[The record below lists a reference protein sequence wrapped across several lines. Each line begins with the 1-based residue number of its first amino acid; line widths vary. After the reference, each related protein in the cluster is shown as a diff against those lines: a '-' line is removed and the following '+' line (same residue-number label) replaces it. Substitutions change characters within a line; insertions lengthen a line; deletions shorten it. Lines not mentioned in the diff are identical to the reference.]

1 MVLPG
6 KGLILQAKTVSG
18 KTAAFALELLAKFN
32 ARRFAVQDLVLK
44 MIAAYAFGVCAVG
57 TFYCQS
63 GR

>member
-6 KGLILQAKTVSG
+6 KGLIVQAKTISG
-18 KTAAFALELLAKFN
+18 KTAAFALELLAKFST
-32 ARRFAVQDLVLK
+32 RRFAVQDLVLK
-44 MIAAYAFGVCAVG
+44 MIAAYAFGVRAVG